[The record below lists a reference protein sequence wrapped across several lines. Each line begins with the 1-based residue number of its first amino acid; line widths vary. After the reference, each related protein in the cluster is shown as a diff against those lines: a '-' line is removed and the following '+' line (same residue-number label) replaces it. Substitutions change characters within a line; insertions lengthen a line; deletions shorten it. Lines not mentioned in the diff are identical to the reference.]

1 MSKNTSRTVGAQ
13 SAGKSDEIDGGRRNS
28 KKKKNRSR
36 SRTDLGREIIER
48 RTFGYADGSR
58 KMEK

>member
-1 MSKNTSRTVGAQ
+1 MPVNLMRLMEGE
-13 SAGKSDEIDGGRRNS
+13 EIL
-28 KKKKNRSR
+28 KKKNRSR